1 MAAASCV
8 LCYIKSPK
16 FIKRWKSCRKETVPQ
31 RHIKDKNEERTEIDG
46 EEERREE
53 RTAFL
58 SNRPAK
64 INSPWEK
71 QNIL

>member
-1 MAAASCV
+1 M
-8 LCYIKSPK
+8 
-16 FIKRWKSCRKETVPQ
+16 PQ